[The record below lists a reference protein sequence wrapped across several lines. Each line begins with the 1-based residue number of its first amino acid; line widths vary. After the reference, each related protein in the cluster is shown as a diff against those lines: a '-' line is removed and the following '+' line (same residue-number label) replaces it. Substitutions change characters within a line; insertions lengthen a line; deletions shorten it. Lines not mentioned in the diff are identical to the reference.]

1 MDPSTPPSVAFR
13 SANPDDLPAIV
24 RMLADDDLA
33 KSRESTGGEVTE
45 AYRMAFAAIER
56 DNQNHLIVGEVDGKV
71 IAVLQ
76 LTFIPNLTYN
86 GGWRAQ
92 IEGVR
97 VDRSLRGHGIGRQL
111 IQYAVERA
119 KGRKVAI
126 VQLTTDKRRPE
137 VVSIYE
143 SLGFRA
149 SHEGMKLWL

>member
-1 MDPSTPPSVAFR
+1 MDAAPASAVAFR
-13 SANPDDLPAIV
+13 SANPEDLEAIV

-33 KSRESTGGEVTE
+33 QSRESTGGAVTE

-56 DNQNHLIVGEVDGKV
+56 DNQNHLIVGELDERVV
-71 IAVLQ
+71 AVLQ

-97 VDRSLRGHGIGRQL
+97 VDRSLRGKGVGRRL
-111 IQYAVERA
+111 IEYAVERA
-119 KGRKVAI
+119 RGRKVAI
-126 VQLTTDKRRPE
+126 IQLTTDKRRPE
-137 VVSIYE
+137 VMQFYE

-149 SHEGMKLWL
+149 SHEGMKLWF

>member
-1 MDPSTPPSVAFR
+1 MDAAPLPAVAFR
-13 SANPDDLPAIV
+13 SANPGDLEAIV

-33 KSRESTGGEVTE
+33 QSRESTGGVVTE
-45 AYRMAFAAIER
+45 AYRMAFAAIDR
-56 DNQNHLIVGEVDGKV
+56 DNQNHLIVGEHEGRVV
-71 IAVLQ
+71 AVLQ

-97 VDRSLRGHGIGRQL
+97 VDRSMRGKGVGHRL
-111 IQYAVERA
+111 IEYAVDRA

-126 VQLTTDKRRPE
+126 IQLTTDKRRPE
-137 VVSIYE
+137 VVRFYE

>member
-1 MDPSTPPSVAFR
+1 MSHPVSASFR
-13 SANPDDLPAIV
+13 TANPDDLSAIV
-24 RMLADDDLA
+24 RMLADDELA

-56 DNQNHLIVGEVDGKV
+56 DTHNHLIVGEVDGAV

-97 VDRSLRGHGIGRQL
+97 VDRTLRGKGIGRQL
-111 IQYAVERA
+111 IQFAVDRA
-119 KGRKVAI
+119 KGRKCAI

-137 VVSIYE
+137 VVRIYE
-143 SLGFRA
+143 SLGFQA

>member
-1 MDPSTPPSVAFR
+1 MAATSPPSAAFR
-13 SANPDDLPAIV
+13 SANPEDLDAIV
-24 RMLADDDLA
+24 HMLADDDLA
-33 KSRESTGGEVTE
+33 QSRESTGGVVTE

-56 DNQNHLIVGEVDGKV
+56 DNHNHLIVGEVDGRV

-97 VDRSLRGHGIGRQL
+97 VDRAHRGNGIGRQL

-119 KGRKVAI
+119 RGRKVAI

-137 VVSIYE
+137 VVRIYE

>member
-1 MDPSTPPSVAFR
+1 MDATLPDAVAFR
-13 SANPDDLPAIV
+13 SANPEDLEAIV

-33 KSRESTGGEVTE
+33 QSRESTGGVVTE
-45 AYRMAFAAIER
+45 AYRMAFAAIDR
-56 DNQNHLIVGEVDGKV
+56 DNQNHLIVGELDGRV
-71 IAVLQ
+71 VAVLQ

-97 VDRSLRGHGIGRQL
+97 VDRTLRGKGVGRRV
-111 IQYAVERA
+111 IEYAVERA

-126 VQLTTDKRRPE
+126 IQLTTDKRRPE
-137 VVSIYE
+137 VVQFYE
-143 SLGFRA
+143 SIGFRA